1 MIKKILI
8 TGTSG
13 QIGWELVRSLQ
24 GLGEIVAPSRKILD
38 LRDAARIREVV
49 REVAP
54 DLIVNAAA
62 YTAVDQAEQEP
73 ELAMAIN
80 GDAPGV
86 LAEEAVRQGAV
97 LVHYSTDYV
106 FDGAQRE
113 PYTEA
118 AQPNPL
124 NVYGRSKLAG
134 EQAIA
139 ASGAAHVIL
148 RTSWVYGLRGSNF
161 LLSIMRA
168 ARSRAELRIVSDQY
182 GAPTWCR
189 TVAELSAHIV
199 TQGTAAGEGLDW
211 WHARSGIYHLSA
223 QGRSTWHDFAQLIVN
238 RMDLAARPQV
248 LPISAREHAAVAE
261 RPVNSLL
268 DNGKLAEVF
277 GLRAPSWQAGLGLCL
292 GVEPAQPLA

>member
-8 TGTSG
+8 TGAGG
-13 QIGWELVRSLQ
+13 QVGWELARSLQ
-24 GLGEIVAPSRKILD
+24 GLGEVVAPSRKILD

-49 REVAP
+49 REVSP

-62 YTAVDQAEQEP
+62 YTAVDQAEQET

-80 GDAPGV
+80 GEAPGV
-86 LAEEAVRQGAV
+86 LAGEAARRGAV

-148 RTSWVYGLRGSNF
+148 RTSWVYGLRGRNF

-168 ARSRAELRIVSDQY
+168 ARSQAELRVVSDQY

-199 TQGTAAGEGLDW
+199 AQGIAGGTGPDW

-223 QGRSTWHDFAQLIVN
+223 QGRATWHDFAQLIVN

-248 LPISAREHAAVAE
+248 LPISAQEHAAAAE
-261 RPVNSLL
+261 RPINSLL
-268 DNGKLAEVF
+268 DNGKLAETF

-292 GVEPAQPLA
+292 GIELTRQLA